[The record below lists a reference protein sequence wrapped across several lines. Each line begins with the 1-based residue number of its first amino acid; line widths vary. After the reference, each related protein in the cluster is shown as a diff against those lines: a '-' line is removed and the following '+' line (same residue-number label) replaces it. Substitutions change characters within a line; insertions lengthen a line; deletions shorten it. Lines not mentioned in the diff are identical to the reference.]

1 MNESYPQH
9 GLPQFPVSV
18 VMATYNGE
26 RFLEQ
31 QINSVLTQT
40 VKPAE
45 IIVCDDDSTDNT
57 IAILEKFSN
66 NHSLTYY
73 RNAKR
78 IGVVENFKKAV
89 SLAAPGNY
97 IALCDQDDIWLPQK
111 IEKSIEALSKI
122 DDGISPA
129 MIYSDLILI
138 NSNEQVLNPSVD
150 NELGHDKYKHCL
162 ETLLFGNFVLGCTIM
177 MNESMRAFFSDIPDN
192 KAFNHDTWI
201 TFVAFTFGKVSR
213 LDRPYIRYRKHGDN
227 VTFSNHKKKNR
238 TERIMAHLAAVF
250 QKNDFLENEVILCRE
265 FYRFYRNRLSGEH
278 KRKIEKLIRLENAPY
293 LKKKIAFEAAF
304 KGHWIKRF

>member
-1 MNESYPQH
+1 MQH
-9 GLPQFPVSV
+9 DFPGHPVSV
-18 VMATYNGE
+18 VIATYNGE

-40 VKPAE
+40 IKPAE
-45 IIVCDDDSTDNT
+45 IIVCDDDSKDNT

-66 NHSLTYY
+66 NHLLKYY

-89 SLAAPGNY
+89 SLASPGNY
-97 IALCDQDDIWLPQK
+97 IALCDQDDTWLPQK
-111 IEKSIEALSKI
+111 MEKSIEALAKI

-138 NSNEQVLNPSVD
+138 DSNEHVLNPSVD
-150 NELGHDKYKHCL
+150 NELGHDKYQHCL
-162 ETLLFGNFVLGCTIM
+162 ETLLFGNFVLGCTVM
-177 MNESMRAFFSDIPDN
+177 MNESMRKFFSDIPNN
-192 KAFNHDTWI
+192 KAFNHDAWI
-201 TFVAFTFGKVSR
+201 TLIAFTLGKVAR
-213 LDRPYIRYRKHGDN
+213 LDQPYIMYRSHDDN

-238 TERIMAHLAAVF
+238 IERIMTHLKAVF
-250 QKNDFLENEVILCRE
+250 QKNDFLEKEVILFRE
-265 FYRFYRNRLSGEH
+265 FYHFYCNRLSGDQ
-278 KRKIEKLIRLENAPY
+278 KKKIEKMIRLENASY

-304 KGHWIKRF
+304 KDHWIKRF

>member
-1 MNESYPQH
+1 MNEPYPQH

-26 RFLEQ
+26 RFLEP
-31 QINSVLTQT
+31 QINSILTQT

-57 IAILEKFSN
+57 IAILEKFSDN
-66 NHSLTYY
+66 RSFTYY
-73 RNAKR
+73 RNTKR

-89 SLAAPGNY
+89 SLATPGNY
-97 IALCDQDDIWLPQK
+97 IALCDQDDIWMPQK

-138 NSNEQVLNPSVD
+138 DSNEQVLNPSLD

-177 MNESMRAFFSDIPDN
+177 MNGSMRKFFLDIPNN
-192 KAFNHDTWI
+192 KAFNHDTWTTLI
-201 TFVAFTFGKVSR
+201 AFTFGKVAA
-213 LDRPYIRYRKHGDN
+213 LAQPYIKYRNHDYN
-227 VTFSNHKKKNR
+227 VTFSYLKKKNR
-238 TERIMAHLAAVF
+238 AGRIKDHLLFLF
-250 QKNDFLENEVILCRE
+250 QRNNFLEDQIILCRE
-265 FYRFYRNRLSGEH
+265 FYHCYHDRLSEEH
-278 KRKIEKLIRLENAPY
+278 KKMIKKIAQLENAPY
-293 LKKKIAFEAAF
+293 LKKKLAFETAF
-304 KGHWIKRF
+304 KGYWIKRF